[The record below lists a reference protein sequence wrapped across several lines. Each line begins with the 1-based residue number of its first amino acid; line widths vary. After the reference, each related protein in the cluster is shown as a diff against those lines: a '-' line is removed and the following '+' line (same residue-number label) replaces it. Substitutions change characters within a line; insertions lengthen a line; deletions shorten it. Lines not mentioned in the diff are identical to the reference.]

1 MRRFF
6 PLGPRSRRGGGSIGI
21 GVGILITNGGR
32 FDHCR
37 KLSEIYYSPYLS
49 PHSGIRHLV
58 PHFRLLSTYTRPPYL
73 GATSSSPQSLHH
85 LCTFA
90 FLAPMRESIRHLT
103 ACAHSRCLR
112 SYTSPANKP
121 CYIICAH
128 SRCLRPFANPC
139 TSSLPAC
146 ILVACAH
153 TPHSHI
159 NHRGTSWPGVFHLT
173 RGSFTRLITQTT
185 ICHGGFTCLESFT

>member
-103 ACAHSRCLR
+103 ACAHSPSPPSRPKSASPSSSR
-112 SYTSPANKP
+112 RTGPYSRPYAKHSPTHASRNSFNFTS
-121 CYIICAH
+121 
-128 SRCLRPFANPC
+128 
-139 TSSLPAC
+139 
-146 ILVACAH
+146 
-153 TPHSHI
+153 
-159 NHRGTSWPGVFHLT
+159 HRK
-173 RGSFTRLITQTT
+173 
-185 ICHGGFTCLESFT
+185 